1 MKLDLHIHTTDSDGT
16 DTPTQVVESA
26 KAAGFEAIAITDH
39 DTLGG
44 VAEGMAAGERV
55 GLRVIPGCEI
65 SAGGVSEVHVLGYGL
80 MPGCGIDDMLFDMRG
95 ERTARMEKMIA
106 LLAERGIEIDIER
119 VRSYTNGP
127 VGRAHL
133 ARALL
138 EGGYVTS
145 IKDAFNKYLAPG
157 AAAYVPRRKLET
169 RMVISM
175 IRDCGGVPVV
185 AHPGRGCSD
194 TFWLEECL
202 RAWKKK
208 GLMGVEAYH
217 PAHGLS
223 MARALD
229 RMARRNGLLV
239 TGGSDYH
246 GGFKIQKLGDGLTG
260 WKRMEQDYIALENA
274 ISKVSQH

>member
-65 SAGGVSEVHVLGYGL
+65 SAGGVSEVHVLGYGAHAGL
-80 MPGCGIDDMLFDMRG
+80 RNRRYALRYARRTHSSYGEDDSAPGRTRHRDRHRARKELHQRPGG
-95 ERTARMEKMIA
+95 SGTPGARTARGR
-106 LLAERGIEIDIER
+106 LCHIDKR
-119 VRSYTNGP
+119 TRS
-127 VGRAHL
+127 
-133 ARALL
+133 
-138 EGGYVTS
+138 
-145 IKDAFNKYLAPG
+145 NKYLAPG

-185 AHPGRGCSD
+185 AHPGRG
-194 TFWLEECL
+194 LL
-202 RAWKKK
+202 GYVLAGGMPAR
-208 GLMGVEAYH
+208 VEKEGAY
-217 PAHGLS
+217 G
-223 MARALD
+223 R
-229 RMARRNGLLV
+229 
-239 TGGSDYH
+239 
-246 GGFKIQKLGDGLTG
+246 
-260 WKRMEQDYIALENA
+260 
-274 ISKVSQH
+274 

>member
-1 MKLDLHIHTTDSDGT
+1 MKLDLHIHTTSSDGT
-16 DTPTQVVESA
+16 DAPAQIVRRARAE
-26 KAAGFEAIAITDH
+26 GFTAIAITDH

-44 VAEGMAAGERV
+44 LPEALDAGARQ

-65 SAGGVSEVHVLGYGL
+65 SSGGVSEVHVLGYGL
-80 MPGCGIDDMLFDMRG
+80 MPGCGIDAALADMRN
-95 ERTARMEKMIA
+95 ERQARMERM
-106 LLAERGIEIDIER
+106 LAKLAAVGISIDMEQIK
-119 VRSYTNGP
+119 SYTRGP

-138 EGGYVTS
+138 EGGYVAS
-145 IKDAFNKYLAPG
+145 IKDAFNRYLAPG

-169 RMVISM
+169 RSAIAM

-185 AHPGRGCSD
+185 AHPGRGCAD

-217 PAHGLS
+217 PAHGLT

-246 GGFKIQKLGDGLTG
+246 GGLKAQSLGDGLSG
-260 WKRMEQDYIALENA
+260 WRGMESDYRALEDA
-274 ISKVSQH
+274 IAAARR

>member
-1 MKLDLHIHTTDSDGT
+1 MKIDLHIHTTGSDGT
-16 DTPTQVVESA
+16 DSPTRVVERA
-26 KAAGFEAIAITDH
+26 KTVGFAAIAITDH

-44 VAEGMAAGERV
+44 ISEGVEAGARV

-65 SAGGVSEVHVLGYGL
+65 SAGGISEVHVLGYGL
-80 MPGCGIDDMLFDMRG
+80 VPGCGIDDMLDEMRT
-95 ERTARMEKMIA
+95 ERYARMEGMIA
-106 LLAERGIEIDIER
+106 KLEQVGVTISMER
-119 VRSYTNGP
+119 VKSYTNGP
-127 VGRAHL
+127 LGRAHL

-138 EGGYVTS
+138 EGGYVS
-145 IKDAFNKYLAPG
+145 SLKDAFNKYLAPG
-157 AAAYVPRRKLET
+157 AVAYVPRRKLDT
-169 RMVISM
+169 RSVIAM

-246 GGFKIQKLGDGLTG
+246 GGFKIQGLGDGLVG
-260 WKRMEQDYIALENA
+260 WRRMDQDYKELESAIANA
-274 ISKVSQH
+274 KR

>member
-1 MKLDLHIHTTDSDGT
+1 
-16 DTPTQVVESA
+16 
-26 KAAGFEAIAITDH
+26 
-39 DTLGG
+39 
-44 VAEGMAAGERV
+44 
-55 GLRVIPGCEI
+55 
-65 SAGGVSEVHVLGYGL
+65 
-80 MPGCGIDDMLFDMRG
+80 
-95 ERTARMEKMIA
+95 MIA

>member
-16 DTPTQVVESA
+16 DTPTRVVERA
-26 KAAGFEAIAITDH
+26 HELGFAAVAITDH

-44 VAEGMAAGERV
+44 VTEGMEAGRRV

-80 MPGCGIDDMLFDMRG
+80 TPGCGIDDMLTEMRE
-95 ERTARMEKMIA
+95 ERYLRMERMIEK
-106 LLAERGIEIDIER
+106 LSEVGVEIDFET
-119 VRSYTNGP
+119 VRGYTNGP
-127 VGRAHL
+127 LGRAHL

-138 EGGYVTS
+138 ERGYVES
-145 IKDAFNKYLAPG
+145 IRDAFSRYLAPG
-157 AAAYVPRRKLET
+157 AVAYVPRRKLET
-169 RMVISM
+169 RSVIAM

-185 AHPGRGCSD
+185 AHPGRSCSD

-246 GGFKIQKLGDGLTG
+246 GGIKLQDLGDGLVG
-260 WKRMEQDYIALENA
+260 WKRMEQDYKALESAIANA
-274 ISKVSQH
+274 ARR

>member
-1 MKLDLHIHTTDSDGT
+1 M
-16 DTPTQVVESA
+16 
-26 KAAGFEAIAITDH
+26 
-39 DTLGG
+39 
-44 VAEGMAAGERV
+44 
-55 GLRVIPGCEI
+55 
-65 SAGGVSEVHVLGYGL
+65 
-80 MPGCGIDDMLFDMRG
+80 
-95 ERTARMEKMIA
+95 
-106 LLAERGIEIDIER
+106 
-119 VRSYTNGP
+119 
-127 VGRAHL
+127 

-138 EGGYVTS
+138 EGGHVTS
-145 IKDAFNKYLAPG
+145 IKDAFNRYLAPG

-169 RMVISM
+169 RSAIAM

-185 AHPGRGCSD
+185 AHPGRSSTD

-217 PAHGLS
+217 PAHGQS

-246 GGFKIQKLGDGLTG
+246 GKLKAQKLGDGTSG
-260 WKRMEQDYIALENA
+260 WRRMEADYHALEDAIANA
-274 ISKVSQH
+274 AQR

>member
-80 MPGCGIDDMLFDMRG
+80 MPGCGIDDMLSDMRG

-133 ARALL
+133 ARA
-138 EGGYVTS
+138 
-145 IKDAFNKYLAPG
+145 
-157 AAAYVPRRKLET
+157 
-169 RMVISM
+169 
-175 IRDCGGVPVV
+175 
-185 AHPGRGCSD
+185 
-194 TFWLEECL
+194 
-202 RAWKKK
+202 
-208 GLMGVEAYH
+208 EA
-217 PAHGLS
+217 
-223 MARALD
+223 
-229 RMARRNGLLV
+229 
-239 TGGSDYH
+239 
-246 GGFKIQKLGDGLTG
+246 
-260 WKRMEQDYIALENA
+260 IA
-274 ISKVSQH
+274 